1 MRLWLVG
8 MVVASGMAAV
18 GGLLVGRATMLHVAR
33 AIAGSR
39 RSDARR

>member
-18 GGLLVGRATMLHVAR
+18 GGLLVGRATMIHLAHALGGAR
-33 AIAGSR
+33 R
-39 RSDARR
+39 PDARR